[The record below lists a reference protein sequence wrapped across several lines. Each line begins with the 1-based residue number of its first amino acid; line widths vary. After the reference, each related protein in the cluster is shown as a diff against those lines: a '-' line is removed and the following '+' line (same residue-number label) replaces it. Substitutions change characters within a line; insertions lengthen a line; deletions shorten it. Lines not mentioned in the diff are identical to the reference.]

1 MVTGVALINVE
12 HGSINSAAEALAGL
26 DGVSEVY
33 SVSGNYDLVVMIRV
47 RDNDQLAQL
56 MTEEIGKIDG
66 IASTHTMLAFRA
78 FSRHDL
84 ESMFS
89 VGS

>member
-12 HGSINSAAEALAGL
+12 HGSINSAAEALASL
-26 DGVSEVY
+26 SGVSEVY
-33 SVSGNYDLVVMIRV
+33 SVSGNYDLVVIIRV
-47 RDNDQLAQL
+47 TDNDQLARL
-56 MTEEIGKIDG
+56 MTEEIGKIPG

-89 VGS
+89 VGT